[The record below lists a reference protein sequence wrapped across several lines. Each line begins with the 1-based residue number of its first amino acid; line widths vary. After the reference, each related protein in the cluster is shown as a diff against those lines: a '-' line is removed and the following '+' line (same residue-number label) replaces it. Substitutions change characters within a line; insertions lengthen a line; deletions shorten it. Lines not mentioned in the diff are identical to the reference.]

1 MSISRYIGPDM
12 AFAVLIGVTML
23 AVTIQLFTVD
33 TMLGF
38 AAIMVFI
45 GSAFVYSA
53 MELADRTISNKALLV
68 ALRVRAIGLVLI
80 GLGIFFGALM
90 YLVF

>member
-12 AFAVLIGVTML
+12 AFAVLIGATML

-53 MELADRTISNKALLV
+53 MALADRTVSSKALLT

>member
-1 MSISRYIGPDM
+1 MSISRYIGPGM
-12 AFAVLIGVTML
+12 AFAVLIGVTLL
-23 AVTIQLFTVD
+23 AITIQLFTID

-53 MELADRTISNKALLV
+53 MELANRTLSEKALLV

-80 GLGIFFGALM
+80 GLGTFFGALM

>member
-1 MSISRYIGPDM
+1 MSISRYISPDM
-12 AFAVLIGVTML
+12 AFALLIGVTML

-53 MELADRTISNKALLV
+53 IELAERTASSKALLV

>member
-1 MSISRYIGPDM
+1 MSVARYFSPSA
-12 AFAVLIGVTML
+12 AFAVLIGVSML
-23 AVTIQLFTVD
+23 FITAMLFTVD

-38 AAIMVFI
+38 ASIMVFV

-53 MELADRTISNKALLV
+53 MELADRTTSNKALIT

-80 GLGIFFGALM
+80 GLGTFFGALM